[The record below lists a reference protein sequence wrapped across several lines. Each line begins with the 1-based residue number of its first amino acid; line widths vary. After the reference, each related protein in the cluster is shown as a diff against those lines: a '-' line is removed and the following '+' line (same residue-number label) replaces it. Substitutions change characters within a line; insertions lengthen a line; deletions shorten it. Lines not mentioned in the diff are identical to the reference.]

1 VAESGA
7 LAQGHSAEFFDG
19 TSALSAKVQV
29 RADIDRLTI
38 VFPADVAR
46 TVHWPL
52 VDTRWIDG
60 VEKPVLSTSE
70 APDARLVLDS
80 PGLVDEL
87 ATLGLLSKGGVETAK
102 SRKTHSQAWR
112 YGLAAVGVTVGLLV
126 AIPLLS
132 GPFARLAPDSWR
144 EKLGIET
151 AEVIEAL
158 LGKQCENT
166 EPLAILERMTAR
178 LTKNLPANELL
189 NVAVLDTKMIN
200 AFAMAGG
207 QIRVMNGLIRN
218 AQSSEEVAG
227 VLAHE
232 IAHVILRHPEEF
244 AFRQFG
250 YEILLS
256 TIADSGMV
264 TEIAASTGLLLVN
277 TAHSRES
284 EAAADALG
292 IELLRGAGIS
302 SGGIAAFFAR
312 HASDPGKL
320 ENVLKFIS
328 SHPPSAARKEMFE
341 KAGNTGGAALSN
353 EDWQTLKL
361 ACAES

>member
-1 VAESGA
+1 VAESGD
-7 LAQGHSAEFFDG
+7 LAQSHSAEFFDG
-19 TSALSAKVQV
+19 TSALSTKVQV
-29 RADIDRLTI
+29 RADIDRVTI
-38 VFPADVAR
+38 IDPAGVAR
-46 TVHWPL
+46 DVHWPL
-52 VDTRWIDG
+52 IDTRWIDG
-60 VEKPVLSTSE
+60 AENPVLSTS
-70 APDARLVLDS
+70 ATPDARLVLDS
-80 PGLVDEL
+80 PALVDDL
-87 ATLGLLSKGGVETAK
+87 TTLGLLSKGVVETAK
-102 SRKTHSQAWR
+102 SRKTHSQAWK
-112 YGLAAVGVTVGLLV
+112 YGLAAVGVTVGLLI

-144 EKLGIET
+144 EKLGLES
-151 AEVIEAL
+151 AKVIEAL
-158 LGKQCENT
+158 LGKQCENADAQ
-166 EPLAILERMTAR
+166 AILERMTAR
-178 LTKNLPANELL
+178 LTKNLPATEML

-207 QIRVMNGLIRN
+207 QIRMMDGLIRH

-264 TEIAASTGLLLVN
+264 TEIAASTGMLLVN
-277 TAHSRES
+277 SAHSRDS

-292 IELLRGAGIS
+292 IELLRSAGIS
-302 SGGIAAFFAR
+302 SDGIADFFAR
-312 HASDPGKL
+312 HASDLGKL
-320 ENVLKFIS
+320 ENVLKFVS

-341 KAGNTGGAALSN
+341 KAGNTGGPALSN

-361 ACAES
+361 ACSNS